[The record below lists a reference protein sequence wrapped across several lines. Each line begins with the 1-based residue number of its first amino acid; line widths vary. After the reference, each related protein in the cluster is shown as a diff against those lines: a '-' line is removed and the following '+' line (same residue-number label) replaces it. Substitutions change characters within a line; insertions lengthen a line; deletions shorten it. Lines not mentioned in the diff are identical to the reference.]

1 MKRFFLFLYQVFI
14 WFPLFFV
21 LTMLTATIVIIG
33 CSLGGKGF
41 FSYYPG
47 AWWSKLTCIITF
59 CRVKITGR
67 EKLDKKQSYVFV
79 SNHQSAYDI
88 FLIYGYLGQP
98 IKWIMKQSLR
108 KIPLVGFACE
118 KAGFIFVDTSSPQ
131 AAARTIR
138 EAEQRLNNGASIAI
152 FPEGSRTK
160 TGKINT
166 FKKGAYQMALDL
178 KLPVVPVTIN
188 GSYEVMPAH
197 SYFIHPHKMELII
210 HEPIPTDSM
219 NPESL
224 REAAQTIRRL
234 LDESKQKIESG
245 LWGNYR
251 G

>member
-21 LTMLTATIVIIG
+21 LTMLTAATVAIG
-33 CSLGGKGF
+33 CSLGGERF

-47 AWWSKLTCIITF
+47 VWWSRATCRITL
-59 CRVKITGR
+59 CPVKITGR
-67 EKLDKKQSYVFV
+67 EKLNKKQSYVFV

-98 IKWIMKQSLR
+98 IKWVMKQSLR

-118 KAGFIFVDTSSPQ
+118 KAGFIFVDNSSPQ
-131 AAARTIR
+131 AATRTIR
-138 EAEQRLNNGASIAI
+138 EAEQRLRNGASIAI

-160 TGKINT
+160 TGKINL
-166 FKKGAYQMALDL
+166 FKKGAYQMALNL
-178 KLPVVPVTIN
+178 QLPIVPVTIN

-210 HEPIPTDSM
+210 HDPIPTDSIHSE
-219 NPESL
+219 NL
-224 REAAQTIRRL
+224 REATQNIRRL
-234 LDESKQKIESG
+234 LNESKQKIESS
-245 LWGNYR
+245 LWTQYS
-251 G
+251 